1 MKAKETLHTRL
12 YNFNPG
18 PAALPLSVLEEVKHT
33 TVEYGGRGISLMEMS
48 HRSKP
53 VEALVHTAEQQLLE
67 QMELASGYRALFMG
81 GGASMQFAM
90 LPLNLLTKG
99 AAADYILSGS
109 FSEKAEQEAR
119 YIGQTRIA
127 ASTKA
132 SNWQQ
137 VPDVRDISIPADSA
151 YVHITTN
158 NTIEGSRFNA
168 FPRTGDVPLIADM
181 TSDLLSRRIDYRQFD
196 MIYAG
201 AQKNIGPAGITAVII
216 REELLARCSQQIPL
230 IWRYET
236 YASNDSLYN
245 TPPVHTLYVLERM
258 LQWTK
263 QQGGID
269 QIEERNRAKA
279 ALLYAMIDG
288 SDGFYKGMIDAEH
301 RSDMNVTWRLPS
313 EELERQF
320 VLEAEQR
327 GFIGLAGHR
336 SVGGLRASVY
346 NAVPVAACE
355 ALADFMREFMN
366 KH

>member
-1 MKAKETLHTRL
+1 MQARL

-18 PAALPLSVLEEVKHT
+18 PAALPLSVLEEVRDT
-33 TVEYGGRGISLMEMS
+33 TVEFGGRGISIMEMS
-48 HRSKP
+48 HRSAP
-53 VEALVHTAEQQLLE
+53 VEALAATAEQLLLE
-67 QMELASGYRALFMG
+67 LMELPSGYRVLFMG

-90 LPLNLLTKG
+90 LPLNLLAEG
-99 AAADYILSGS
+99 ATADYILSGS
-109 FSEKAEQEAR
+109 FSEKAVQEAR
-119 YIGQTRIA
+119 FIGQTRIA
-127 ASTKA
+127 GSTKA
-132 SNWQQ
+132 IHWRQ
-137 VPDVRDISIPADSA
+137 VPDVGNIAIPSDSA

-168 FPRTGDVPLIADM
+168 IPQTGSVPLIADM

-201 AQKNIGPAGITAVII
+201 AQKNIGPAGITAVILS
-216 REELLARCSQQIPL
+216 EELLARCSKQIPL
-230 IWRYET
+230 IWRYAT

-245 TPPVHTLYVLERM
+245 TPPVHSLYVLERM

-263 QQGGID
+263 QQGGIGHL
-269 QIEERNRAKA
+269 EERNRAKA
-279 ALLYAMIDG
+279 ALLYSVIDG
-288 SDGFYKGMIDAEH
+288 SGGFYKGMIDPEH

-327 GFIGLAGHR
+327 GFVGLAGHR

-346 NAVPVAACE
+346 NAVPAAACE
-355 ALADFMREFMN
+355 ALAAFMQAFMGR
-366 KH
+366 H